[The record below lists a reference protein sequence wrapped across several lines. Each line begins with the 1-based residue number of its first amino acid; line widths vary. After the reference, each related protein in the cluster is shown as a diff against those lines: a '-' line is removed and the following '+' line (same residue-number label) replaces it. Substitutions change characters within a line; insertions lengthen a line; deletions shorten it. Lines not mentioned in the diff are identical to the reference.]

1 MKPLQVLCSLGLF
14 ASATLF
20 LSSHAIAADPNAPPQ
35 RIVKFGDLNLDHPDG
50 VKALYGR
57 LSTAANA
64 VCHASTADV
73 IHTGT
78 RGLRNCVR
86 QAMARAV
93 ADVNN
98 RNLTAYYN
106 QRTGRNPSE
115 DKLAVR

>member
-1 MKPLQVLCSLGLF
+1 MKPLQVLCSLALF

-57 LSTAANA
+57 IAAAANA
-64 VCHASTADV
+64 VCHATPSAPYAIATNAA
-73 IHTGT
+73 HK
-78 RGLRNCVR
+78 CVT
-86 QAMARAV
+86 QAIAKAV

-98 RNLTAYYN
+98 RNLTAYYK
-106 QRTGRNPSE
+106 QKTGGGPE
-115 DKLAVR
+115 DKYARR